1 MSKSGRPREF
11 KDNAVIDA
19 AMEVFWDNGYEACS
33 TEALCNKAGLGR
45 EACTMHSAA
54 NTSCMNRPF
63 GDIMSWESRSRWKFW
78 RGRFR

>member
-19 AMEVFWDNGYEACS
+19 AMEVFWDNGYESCS
-33 TEALCNKAGLGR
+33 TEALCNKTGLGR
-45 EACTMHSAA
+45 GSLYNAFGSKHELYEQA
-54 NTSCMNRPF
+54 F